1 MMSTACL
8 PRSPNWSMMLARIL
22 LSSLLTNGMIIIK
35 KDKDE
40 NLLWRSSWSATVLPA
55 SWASSTGLTFNQLGC
70 QTFKRKRQSKVE
82 INSDLPLD
90 ERHLAFNKMLSL
102 PAAFPRLRGEYL
114 LNCLSRIPAIVF
126 AWGYI
131 MHQLITW

>member
-22 LSSLLTNGMIIIK
+22 LSSMLMTSMIIIK

-55 SWASSTGLTFNQLGC
+55 SWASSTGLTFNQLVC

-90 ERHLAFNKMLSL
+90 ERHLALNKMLSL
-102 PAAFPRLRGEYL
+102 AAVFPRLRGEYL
-114 LNCLSRIPAIVF
+114 LNCLARIPAIVVH
-126 AWGYI
+126 WGYI
-131 MHQLITW
+131 MHQLIV